1 MRQLLVRFGV
11 SDGSF
16 VVGQLPLS
24 LSPQALNLPPSPP
37 PLALAVGR
45 RGRLGSQ
52 PFRFQ
57 LSSFPAAPE
66 RLQP

>member
-1 MRQLLVRFGV
+1 MCARACGEMRQLLVRFGV

-24 LSPQALNLPPSPP
+24 PQALNLLPSPF
-37 PLALAVGR
+37 LALAVGR

-52 PFRFQ
+52 PFRF
-57 LSSFPAAPE
+57 SFPAF
-66 RLQP
+66 L